1 MLGKMTSME
10 RLPDRFNPHFEAIE
24 SELERFLESRPS
36 LVRDIASYALLGQG
50 KRLRP
55 LLFVL
60 SARLCGLEGQGAYR
74 FSTIFEL
81 LHTASLLHDDVLD
94 HAELRRKKP
103 SVPEVWGNPAAV
115 LGGDYLYSLATII
128 AAEFENL
135 DVIRMLSENMKYMV
149 EGQLLELAHTHD
161 LSITRENYLEIITAK
176 TAVLISSACASGAV
190 MAGSAKKE
198 VERLRQYGLNLG
210 IAFQLMD
217 DVLDY
222 TASEEEFGKPVGKDL
237 KEGKVTLPLIYYLSE
252 RTGAE
257 ADKLGDLFKNHKA
270 GEEDHR
276 RLIGLIRE
284 TGAIDRVQREAE
296 GYVQRAASFLDPAP
310 ESPAKQDLLSLG
322 RYMLARRH

>member
-1 MLGKMTSME
+1 MDHVL
-10 RLPDRFNPHFEAIE
+10 DRFNPHFEAIE
-24 SELERFLESRPS
+24 GELERFLESRPS

-60 SARLCGLEGQGAYR
+60 SSRLCGLESHGMFR

-103 SVPEVWGNPAAV
+103 SVPQVWGNPAAV
-115 LGGDYLYSLATII
+115 LGGDYLYALATII
-128 AAEFENL
+128 GAEFENL
-135 DVIRMLSENMKYMV
+135 DIIRMLSENMKHMV

-161 LSITRENYLEIITAK
+161 WGITKENYLEIITAK
-176 TAVLISSACASGAV
+176 TAVLISSACASGAL
-190 MAGSAKKE
+190 MAGFGEKE
-198 VERLRQYGLNLG
+198 KECLGQFGLNLG

-237 KEGKVTLPLIYYLSE
+237 REGKITLPLIYFL
-252 RTGAE
+252 T
-257 ADKLGDLFKNHKA
+257 DKTKLEVNDLQDRFKNHKA
-270 GEEDHR
+270 GDEDYQ
-276 RLIGLIRE
+276 RLIRQVRE
-284 TGAIDRVQREAE
+284 KGVIEKIQREAE
-296 GYVQRAASFLDPAP
+296 AYVDKGTAFLDLFP
-310 ESPAKQDLLSLG
+310 ESPAKKDLLSLG
-322 RYMLARRH
+322 PYILTRRR

>member
-1 MLGKMTSME
+1 ME
-10 RLPDRFNPHFEAIE
+10 RLPDRFDPHFEAIE
-24 SELERFLESRPS
+24 SELKRFLESRPS
-36 LVRDIASYALLGQG
+36 AVREIASYALLGQG
-50 KRLRP
+50 KRIRP

-103 SVPEVWGNPAAV
+103 SVPQVWGNSAAV

-128 AAEFENL
+128 ASEFGNL
-135 DVIRMLSENMKYMV
+135 DVIRMLSEIVEHMV
-149 EGQLLELAHTHD
+149 EGQLLELFHTHD
-161 LSITRENYLEIITAK
+161 WDTTKENYLEIITAK
-176 TAVLISSACASGAV
+176 TAVLISSACAIGPL
-190 MAGSAKKE
+190 MAGSEEPE

-222 TASEEEFGKPVGKDL
+222 TASEAEFGKPVGKDL
-237 KEGKVTLPLIYYLSE
+237 KEGKVTLPLIYYLSG
-252 RTGAE
+252 RSKAE
-257 ADKLGDLFKNHKA
+257 ADELGELFKNRKA
-270 GEEDHR
+270 GEEDYR
-276 RLIGLIRE
+276 RLIGLVRE
-284 TGAIDRVQREAE
+284 TGAIERVQREAE
-296 GYVQRAASFLDPAP
+296 GYVQRAASFLDPLP
-310 ESPAKQDLLSLG
+310 PSPAKQDLLSLG

>member
-1 MLGKMTSME
+1 MK
-10 RLPDRFNPHFEAIE
+10 RLLDRFNSHFEAIE
-24 SELERFLESRPS
+24 GELERFLESRPS

-60 SARLCGLEGQGAYR
+60 SSRLCGLQDHGIYR

-128 AAEFENL
+128 GAEFENL
-135 DVIRMLSENMKYMV
+135 GVIRMLSENMKCMV

-161 LSITRENYLEIITAK
+161 LSITKENYLEIITAK

-190 MAGSAKKE
+190 MAGSAKQD
-198 VERLRQYGLNLG
+198 VERLGQYGLNLG

-237 KEGKVTLPLIYYLSE
+237 REGKVTLPLIYYLSE
-252 RTGAE
+252 RTRAE
-257 ADKLGDLFKNHKA
+257 AEDLQDLFKNRKA
-270 GEEDHR
+270 RNEDYE
-276 RLIGLIRE
+276 RLISGVRKGGVVGRI
-284 TGAIDRVQREAE
+284 QKEAE
-296 GYVQRAASFLDPAP
+296 AYVQRAASFLHFLPGRR
-310 ESPAKQDLLSLG
+310 EKQDLLSIGQYILD
-322 RYMLARRH
+322 RRH

>member
-1 MLGKMTSME
+1 ME
-10 RLPDRFNPHFEAIE
+10 RFLDRFNPHFEAIE
-24 SELERFLESRPS
+24 GELARFLESRPS

-60 SARLCGLEGQGAYR
+60 SSRLRGLQDRGMYR

-103 SVPEVWGNPAAV
+103 SVPQVWGNPAAV

-128 AAEFENL
+128 ATEFEDL
-135 DVIRMLSENMKYMV
+135 EIIRMLSENMKQMV

-161 LSITRENYLEIITAK
+161 WGITKENYLEIITAK
-176 TAVLISSACASGAV
+176 TAVLFSSACASGALV
-190 MAGSAKKE
+190 ARSGEKE
-198 VERLRQYGLNLG
+198 VERLGRFGLNLG
-210 IAFQLMD
+210 VAFQLMD

-237 KEGKVTLPLIYYLSE
+237 REGKITLPLIYYLSE
-252 RTGAE
+252 KTKTE
-257 ADKLGDLFKNHKA
+257 VNLLQDVFKTHKA
-270 GEEDHR
+270 GDEDYQ
-276 RLIGLIRE
+276 RLIGLVRE
-284 TGAIDRVQREAE
+284 KGVIESIQREAE
-296 GYVQRAASFLDPAP
+296 AYVEKGVGFLDGFP
-310 ESPAKQDLLSLG
+310 ESPEKKDLLSLG
-322 RYMLARRH
+322 QYILSRRR

>member
-1 MLGKMTSME
+1 MPGQMTSME
-10 RLPDRFNPHFEAIE
+10 RLADRFNPHFEAIE
-24 SELERFLESRPS
+24 SELKGFLESRPS
-36 LVRDIASYALLGQG
+36 AVREIASYALLGQG

-60 SARLCGLEGQGAYR
+60 SARLCGLDGQEAYR

-103 SVPEVWGNPAAV
+103 SVPQVWGNSAAV

-128 AAEFENL
+128 ASEFGNL
-135 DVIRMLSENMKYMV
+135 DVIRMLSEIVEHMV
-149 EGQLLELAHTHD
+149 EGQLLELFHTHD
-161 LSITRENYLEIITAK
+161 WHTTKEKYLEIITAK
-176 TAVLISSACASGAV
+176 TAVLISSACAIGAL
-190 MAGSAKKE
+190 MAGSEKPE

-237 KEGKVTLPLIYYLSE
+237 KEGKVTLPLIFYLSG
-252 RTGAE
+252 RTEAE
-257 ADKLGDLFKNHKA
+257 ADELADLFKNHKA
-270 GEEDHR
+270 GEEDYR
-276 RLIGLIRE
+276 RLIGLVRE
-284 TGAIDRVQREAE
+284 TGAIERVQREAE
-296 GYVQRAASFLDPAP
+296 GYVQRAASFLDPLA
-310 ESPAKQDLLSLG
+310 ESPAKHDLLSLG
-322 RYMLARRH
+322 RYMLARRR